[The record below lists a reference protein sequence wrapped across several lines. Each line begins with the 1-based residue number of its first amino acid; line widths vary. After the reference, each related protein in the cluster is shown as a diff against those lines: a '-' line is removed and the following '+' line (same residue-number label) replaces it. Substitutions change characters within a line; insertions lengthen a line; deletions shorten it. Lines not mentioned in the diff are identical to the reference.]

1 MGLKNSTPI
10 IIFFSTS
17 NPFFYA
23 LLYDAGRGTLQT
35 SCSLP
40 ARSLE
45 KEGCV
50 PSCLLPVPVSIAEAK
65 CVHPAAMLVP
75 SLGPVHSGC
84 SNPRISFFMLPQR
97 DWHQPAATL
106 LRGEVPALPFPLK
119 PLSFNNPVSSG
130 LHVAAPSAVTTSVIL
145 CSLFAFCCL

>member
-1 MGLKNSTPI
+1 MPCFTMLGVGLCKPHA
-10 IIFFSTS
+10 
-17 NPFFYA
+17 P
-23 LLYDAGRGTLQT
+23 
-35 SCSLP
+35 LP
-40 ARSLE
+40 ARSLA
-45 KEGCV
+45 KEGRA

-75 SLGPVHSGC
+75 SLVPVHSGC

-106 LRGEVPALPFPLK
+106 LRGAVPALPFPSK
-119 PLSFNNPVSSG
+119 PLSSNNPVSSG

-145 CSLFAFCCL
+145 CSLFAFYCL